1 MTHCL
6 GFTPLMVAKNN
17 VLKVDEACL
26 DIALLKDLAQ
36 RCPISASSGVNAIV
50 SATTR
55 KSSLTMAFCS
65 RLCDMASPLHK
76 AETV

>member
-36 RCPISASSGVNAIV
+36 ALPDLGQQWRQRHRERYHKEELADHGFLQQIV
-50 SATTR
+50 RHGLSTA
-55 KSSLTMAFCS
+55 
-65 RLCDMASPLHK
+65 
-76 AETV
+76 